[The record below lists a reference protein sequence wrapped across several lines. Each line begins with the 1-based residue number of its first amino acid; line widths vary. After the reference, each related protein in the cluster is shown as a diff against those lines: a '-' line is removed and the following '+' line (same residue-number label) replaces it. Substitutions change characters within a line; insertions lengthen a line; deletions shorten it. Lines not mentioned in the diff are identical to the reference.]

1 MQFLLIEL
9 EVMCI
14 KWNGV
19 SALFFPGLKRD
30 TASVSLYLYA
40 HQLCV
45 MRATSE
51 LVRQADAVSL
61 QEIAAAL
68 LTLVSY
74 MTV

>member
-1 MQFLLIEL
+1 MHFLLIEL

-14 KWNGV
+14 KWNRV
-19 SALFFPGLKRD
+19 LALFLPGLKRD
-30 TASVSLYLYA
+30 TASVSFFSYA
-40 HQLCV
+40 HRLCV
-45 MRATSE
+45 MRAASE

-61 QEIAAAL
+61 QQIAAAL